1 MSLTNEQKA
10 ARLEDLA
17 KRKDLQGAHWKERS
31 NACQSHPREKEG
43 AMSHADDA
51 FADAAFLRE
60 AAEMMR
66 ERGTVEWDTEGG
78 ATKNGLYLWAGA
90 VCNGFASM
98 VCKGKRRLYMDWHPN
113 LEAAQAAAVAW
124 VDEEEGEYA

>member
-1 MSLTNEQKA
+1 MEMTNEQKA
-10 ARLEDLA
+10 QRLNEIA
-17 KRKDLQGAHWKERS
+17 THYIQI
-31 NACQSHPREKEG
+31 
-43 AMSHADDA
+43 AMK
-51 FADAAFLRE
+51 DAALLRE